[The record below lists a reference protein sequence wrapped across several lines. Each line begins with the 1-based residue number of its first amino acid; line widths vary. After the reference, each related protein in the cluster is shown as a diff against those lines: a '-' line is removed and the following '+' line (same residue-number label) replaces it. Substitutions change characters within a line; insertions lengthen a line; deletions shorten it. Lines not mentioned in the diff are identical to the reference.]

1 MAAASPLTDA
11 KRRILDLLKRAGA
24 TEAAAIAATLELTPT
39 GVRQHLA
46 ELETAGLVA
55 RADTQPAGRGR
66 PPVVWS
72 LTEIAAELFPDRHAD
87 LTVELIAAIRE
98 AVGDDGLDQVIDV
111 RARRQLDA
119 YRSVLPAARAPLAER
134 VQALADQRTAEG
146 YMAEVRTEDDGSCLL
161 IEHHCPVCDAAES
174 CTGICRAELDVFRG
188 ALGRRV
194 TVEREQH
201 LLSGDTRCVYRIR
214 SSTTRR

>member
-11 KRRILDLLKRAGA
+11 KRRVLDLLKRAGA

-98 AVGDDGLDQVIDV
+98 AVGDDGLEQVIDV

>member
-1 MAAASPLTDA
+1 MARAETLTDT
-11 KRRILDLLKRAGA
+11 KRRILDLLKRGGA
-24 TEAAAIAATLELTPT
+24 TEARDIAAALSLTAT

-87 LTVELIAAIRE
+87 FTVELIAAVRE
-98 AVGDDGLDQVIDV
+98 AVGEDGLDQVIDV
-111 RARRQLDA
+111 RARRQLAA
-119 YRSVLPAARAPLAER
+119 YGSVLPKASAPLAER

-146 YMAEVRTEDDGSCLL
+146 YMAEMRTDDDGSCLL

-188 ALGRRV
+188 VLGRRV

-214 SSTTRR
+214 SSRTPR

>member
-98 AVGDDGLDQVIDV
+98 AVGDDRLDQVIDV

>member
-98 AVGDDGLDQVIDV
+98 AVGDDGLEQVIDV